1 MVICLSCHDI
11 WAVTD
16 ERRNERGI
24 PFTDMDSKKILN
36 MLIPQASV
44 HIWVILLL
52 TAVIAVLDWRVAIPC
67 FVLFA
72 YLTYHY
78 FRSNYKRKAEI
89 SSFIENLN
97 INIDTATKDTLL
109 NFPMP
114 LVVTELDGSIIWY
127 NGSFRD
133 ISGQADVFEDTVKS
147 LVKELKSS
155 ELLPENIKKTSTSIS
170 KQTDINDRHYN
181 VLCNIV
187 RRDQSQDT
195 SSYMLILYFIDV
207 SELIDLKKMY
217 SDEKLVTGIFV
228 VDNYDDL
235 MQSMEDPLRPQM
247 LAEIDKR
254 VVSWVSFTNGIIKKY
269 ERDKYLFIFEQKY
282 MKVLEEK
289 KFEILDSIKEINIGN
304 KLPVTLS
311 LGFGLNGST
320 LSENLRFAAA
330 SIDLALGRGGDQV
343 VLKKGENFSFFG
355 GRTRELEKR
364 TKVKARVIAYA
375 LRELIDQADNVFIM
389 GHENA
394 DIDSL
399 GASLGLYRIVKS
411 RNKDAYIV
419 LNRLN
424 PTIENLTARIRKNEE
439 YADLFINRSEAVET
453 QSDKT
458 LLIIVDTHRKSFT
471 EIPELV
477 ENGRQVVVI
486 DHHRRGA
493 DYIQDTVLTYQ
504 ETYASSTCELVT
516 EVIQYID
523 EKLKLTQLEAEA
535 LYAGIVVDTKS
546 FTFKTGVRTFEA
558 ASYLR
563 RQGVDTVAVKQLFQN
578 DMETYMSIS
587 AVVRDAELINNEIAI
602 SICDAEVKNPQ
613 MIAAKAADELLNLSG
628 ISASFVLSSV
638 DSEIWISG
646 RSLGDINVQM
656 ILEKLGGGGHLS
668 VAGAQLEDSDI
679 NDAKDKLKY
688 AIMEYINEMAKP
700 NT

>member
-1 MVICLSCHDI
+1 
-11 WAVTD
+11 
-16 ERRNERGI
+16 
-24 PFTDMDSKKILN
+24 MDSKKILN

-78 FRSNYKRKAEI
+78 FRSNFKRKAEI
-89 SSFIENLN
+89 SNFIENLN
-97 INIDTATKDTLL
+97 INIDTATRDTLL

-114 LVVTELDGSIIWY
+114 LVITELDGSIIWY
-127 NGSFRD
+127 NSSFGS
-133 ISGQADVFEDTVKS
+133 ISEQTDMLEDTVKN
-147 LVKELKSS
+147 LVREIKST
-155 ELLPENIKKTSTSIS
+155 EQLPEGTKKNTERIYG
-170 KQTDINDRHYN
+170 QTVIDGRHYT

-187 RRDQSQDT
+187 RRDRNQDT
-195 SSYMLILYFIDV
+195 SNYMLILYFIDV
-207 SELIDLKKMY
+207 TELVELKKKY
-217 SDEKLVTGIFV
+217 SDEKIITGLFV
-228 VDNYDDL
+228 IDNYDDL
-235 MQSMEDPLRPQM
+235 MQSMEDPIRPQM
-247 LAEIDKR
+247 LAEIEKK
-254 VVSWVSFTNGIIKKY
+254 VVRWVSFTNGIIKKF
-269 ERDKYLFIFEQKY
+269 ERDKYLFLFEQKY
-282 MKVLEEK
+282 MKELEEK
-289 KFEILDSIKEINIGN
+289 KFEILDTVKEINIGY
-304 KLPVTLS
+304 KLPVTRS
-311 LGFGLNGST
+311 LGFGLNGSPR
-320 LSENLRFAAA
+320 SENLQFAAA
-330 SIDLALGRGGDQV
+330 AIDLALGRGGDQV
-343 VLKKGENFSFFG
+343 VLKNGANFSFFG
-355 GRTRELEKR
+355 GKTRELEKR

-375 LRELIDQADNVFIM
+375 LRELIDQADNAFIM

-399 GASLGLYRIVKS
+399 GASLGLYRIVRS
-411 RNKDAYIV
+411 RNKDAYII
-419 LNRLN
+419 LNRIN
-424 PTIENLTARIRKNEE
+424 PTIENLVSRIRSSEE
-439 YADLFINRSEAVET
+439 YEELFINRNEAMEML
-453 QSDKT
+453 SGKT

-471 EIPELV
+471 EVPELIG
-477 ENGRQVVVI
+477 NGTQTVVI

-535 LYAGIVVDTKS
+535 LYSGIVVDTKS

-578 DMETYMSIS
+578 DMQTYKSIS
-587 AVVRDAELINNEIAI
+587 SVVRDAELINDEIAI
-602 SICDAEVKNPQ
+602 SVCGKNLKTPQ
-613 MIAAKAADELLNLSG
+613 LIAAKAADELLNLSG
-628 ISASFVLSSV
+628 ISASFVLCSV
-638 DSEIWISG
+638 GSEIWISG

-668 VAGAQLEDSDI
+668 VAGAQLEGMDI
-679 NDAKDKLKY
+679 NDAKEKLKY